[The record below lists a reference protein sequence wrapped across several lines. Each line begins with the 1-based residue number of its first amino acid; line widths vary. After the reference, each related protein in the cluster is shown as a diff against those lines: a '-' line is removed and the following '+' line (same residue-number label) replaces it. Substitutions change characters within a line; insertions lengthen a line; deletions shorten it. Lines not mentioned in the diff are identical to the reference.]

1 MKKLR
6 RLILLWILIM
16 AIPLQ
21 GLAMASMMLCA
32 TDHHQI
38 AAEHSPQANEHQ
50 HHHDAEHDADD
61 DAGKTAAHH
70 HASKDKC
77 SSCAACC
84 VGAAMLSSYSD
95 APVSGPSS
103 EKIELVF
110 SSHLGHISDGLE
122 RPPRS

>member
-1 MKKLR
+1 MG
-6 RLILLWILIM
+6 
-16 AIPLQ
+16 IPLQ

-32 TDHHQI
+32 TDHHQL
-38 AAEHSPQANEHQ
+38 AAEQAPQANTHQ
-50 HHHDAEHDADD
+50 HQHQLDTDNNDGDD
-61 DAGKTAAHH
+61 DSGKTVAHQ

-84 VGAAMLSSYSD
+84 VGAAMLSSYAD
-95 APVSGPSS
+95 TAVSGPSS
-103 EKIELVF
+103 EKIEPAF

>member
-1 MKKLR
+1 MG
-6 RLILLWILIM
+6 
-16 AIPLQ
+16 IPLQ

-32 TDHHQI
+32 TDHHQL
-38 AAEHSPQANEHQ
+38 AAEQAPQANAHQ
-50 HHHDAEHDADD
+50 HQHRHQLDTDNNDGDD
-61 DAGKTAAHH
+61 DSGKTVAHQ

-84 VGAAMLSSYSD
+84 VGAAMLSSYAD
-95 APVSGPSS
+95 TAVSGPSS
-103 EKIELVF
+103 EKIEPAF